1 MFKKFINLISK
12 KKSKEKDNYVEI
24 KSDVENEIVA
34 TTEEVVEDTT
44 KEDKVIAK
52 EVEESEVNIDQV
64 VHIEVND
71 YEIKENSLIDEEFI
85 KENE

>member
-52 EVEESEVNIDQV
+52 EVEESEVKDRKSV
-64 VHIEVND
+64 V
-71 YEIKENSLIDEEFI
+71 
-85 KENE
+85 